1 MNTSDL
7 KNIVFLKEVN
17 SNIVDEAIIILKPN
31 IKIKEA
37 VVEGKNKFKNNNSSN
52 YILNEAQMIVS
63 NYISNFKKE
72 DEKLLKKYKKKMKI
86 MKIINICL
94 SILIIGYAIIKI
106 I

>member
-31 IKIKEA
+31 VKVKEA
-37 VVEGKNKFKNNNSSN
+37 VIEGKNKFKNNNSPN

-63 NYISNFKKE
+63 NYISNLKKE
-72 DEKLLKKYKKKMKI
+72 DEKLLKKYKKKMRV
-86 MKIINICL
+86 MKVINLCL
-94 SILIIGYAIIKI
+94 SLLIIGYVVITIF
-106 I
+106 